1 MREII
6 YVLLP
11 QFADHEIPFLSEGIT
26 NGEMGPR
33 QEPTYCNKIAAASLD
48 PVTSTSGFRVLPD
61 YTFDAMPDDYA
72 AIVLISGYGWQ
83 GPEAAKVAPIIHK
96 ALQRGTIIGA
106 ICNAAS

>member
-33 QEPTYCNKIAAASLD
+33 QEHAYCNKIA
-48 PVTSTSGFRVLPD
+48 VTFECFLIIPSTLCL
-61 YTFDAMPDDYA
+61 TIMPP
-72 AIVLISGYGWQ
+72 L
-83 GPEAAKVAPIIHK
+83 
-96 ALQRGTIIGA
+96 
-106 ICNAAS
+106 C